1 MTNDDGG
8 GDLSRLSINQETLK
22 QWSLPDLAEGCVK
35 AGIDK
40 VGLWRAPVQE
50 YGVERTA
57 RLLADAG
64 IEVTSLCRGGFFT
77 ALDPAERARA
87 LDDNRAAIDEAAALS
102 TDTLVLVSGGLPP
115 RHAATSMGPASG
127 VGEALAELAPYAAD
141 TRILLAEDEATK
153 QQGSYRAPLASGT
166 YGGAGPDGCGT
177 AAGRE
182 VSAVGRVRRP
192 RTVRPG
198 HPDVTGATRE
208 ARSHCPGHT
217 STAFQGSRPEVTRG
231 RSPRSRS
238 EHRNKAAAGAATE
251 LADAR
256 LVLPSPLSSPV
267 LSLPPSLSPSQ
278 PRSSAS
284 LASASPARVC

>member
-64 IEVTSLCRGGFFT
+64 LAVTSLCRGGFFT

-115 RHAATSMGPASG
+115 GSRDLHGARER
-127 VGEALAELAPYAAD
+127 VGEALAELAPYAAARD
-141 TRILLAEDEATK
+141 VRLAIEPLHPMYAADRCVVSTLAQALDLAERFPAEQVGVVVDTYHLWWDDQAPA
-153 QQGSYRAPLASGT
+153 QIARA
-166 YGGAGPDGCGT
+166 GAG
-177 AAGRE
+177 GRIH
-182 VSAVGRVRRP
+182 S
-192 RTVRPG
+192 
-198 HPDVTGATRE
+198 
-208 ARSHCPGHT
+208 
-217 STAFQGSRPEVTRG
+217 FQ
-231 RSPRSRS
+231 
-238 EHRNKAAAGAATE
+238 
-251 LADAR
+251 LADWITPLPAGVLLGRGQLGDGSVDFRAFRRWVEGAGFDGPIEVEIFNEALWAR
-256 LVLPSPLSSPV
+256 DG
-267 LSLPPSLSPSQ
+267 
-278 PRSSAS
+278 AEA
-284 LASASPARVC
+284 LAEVADRYVRHAC